1 MTDAATLKRLA
12 ARTGRTK
19 TAAPAAAKRATSTA
33 RAKTGAAQSTAA
45 ARKSAAPTARARV
58 TAPAAPTEARDTET
72 DTNADLDA
80 DNASRRDRN
89 TGETS
94 RRIADQLEDEIVLGV
109 LHPRE
114 RLIEDDLCARFDLK
128 RHVARQVLVELEQRG
143 LAERRRNV
151 GAVVKSFSAREV
163 TELYDLRE
171 LLETH
176 AASRIPFPVERAQLD
191 ALDAIQA
198 QHDAAAQA
206 GDLRRVFRVNMAFH
220 HAFFALCG
228 DHVLVDAIHEY
239 ERRTHAIRS
248 VSIVFPQYLERARAE
263 HHQIIAALRHG
274 DRERLIEL
282 CRSHLLP
289 SRDAYLEA
297 HHRRAAAVRPREF
310 ADSADSNGDDA

>member
-1 MTDAATLKRLA
+1 MLSRIELLPESLRMTDAATIKRTA
-12 ARTGRTK
+12 ARAGRKQAAATADRR
-19 TAAPAAAKRATSTA
+19 AAPDAGSAAREPRAQG
-33 RAKTGAAQSTAA
+33 RAGTGGTAA
-45 ARKSAAPTARARV
+45 AGL
-58 TAPAAPTEARDTET
+58 EADIETSLEAGLESDTS
-72 DTNADLDA
+72 
-80 DNASRRDRN
+80 SRRDRN
-89 TGETS
+89 TSETS
-94 RRIADQLEDEIVLGV
+94 QRVADQLEDEIVLGV

-114 RLIEDDLCARFDLK
+114 RLIEDDLCARFSLK

-191 ALDAIQA
+191 ALDALQA

-228 DHVLVDAIHEY
+228 DHVLVDAIYEY

-263 HHQIIAALRHG
+263 HHQIIDALKRG

-297 HHRRAAAVRPREF
+297 HHRRAAAAHPR
-310 ADSADSNGDDA
+310 APAASHGDHG

>member
-1 MTDAATLKRLA
+1 MLSRIEPLRELFRMTDAATLKRLA
-12 ARTGRTK
+12 ARAGRTK
-19 TAAPAAAKRATSTA
+19 TTTPNASAKATASHA
-33 RAKTGAAQSTAA
+33 STAA
-45 ARKSAAPTARARV
+45 REP
-58 TAPAAPTEARDTET
+58 ET
-72 DTNADLDA
+72 DADLDT
-80 DNASRRDRN
+80 DHASRRDRN

-114 RLIEDDLCARFDLK
+114 RLIEDELCARFDLK

-191 ALDAIQA
+191 ALDALQA

-228 DHVLVDAIHEY
+228 DRVLVDAIHEY

-263 HHQIIAALRHG
+263 HHQIIAALKRG

-297 HHRRAAAVRPREF
+297 HHRRAAAARPRE
-310 ADSADSNGDDA
+310 SADSNGDDA

>member
-1 MTDAATLKRLA
+1 MLSRIELLPECVRMNDAETIKRP
-12 ARTGRTK
+12 ARAGRQK
-19 TAAPAAAKRATSTA
+19 TAAPATKRAA
-33 RAKTGAAQSTAA
+33 HRAEFVEAAQEATHESAQEAA
-45 ARKSAAPTARARV
+45 DEADAA
-58 TAPAAPTEARDTET
+58 
-72 DTNADLDA
+72 L
-80 DNASRRDRN
+80 RRDRN

-94 RRIADQLEDEIVLGV
+94 QRVADQLEDEIVLGV

-114 RLIEDDLCARFDLK
+114 RLIEDELCTRFGLK

-151 GAVVKSFSAREV
+151 GALVKSFSAREV

-176 AASRIPFPVERAQLD
+176 AASRIPFPVEHAQLD
-191 ALDAIQA
+191 ALDALQA
-198 QHDAAAQA
+198 QHDEAAQQ

-220 HAFFALCG
+220 HAFFALSG
-228 DHVLVDAIHEY
+228 DRVLVDAIYEY

-248 VSIVFPQYLERARAE
+248 VSIVFPQYLEKARAE
-263 HHQIIAALRHG
+263 HHQMIDALKRG

-289 SRDAYLEA
+289 SRDAYLET
-297 HHRRAAAVRPREF
+297 HHRRAAAAGPR
-310 ADSADSNGDDA
+310 AAATSNGDDE

>member
-1 MTDAATLKRLA
+1 M
-12 ARTGRTK
+12 
-19 TAAPAAAKRATSTA
+19 
-33 RAKTGAAQSTAA
+33 
-45 ARKSAAPTARARV
+45 
-58 TAPAAPTEARDTET
+58 
-72 DTNADLDA
+72 
-80 DNASRRDRN
+80 
-89 TGETS
+89 
-94 RRIADQLEDEIVLGV
+94 ADQLEDEIVLGV

-114 RLIEDDLCARFDLK
+114 RLIEDELCARFDLK

-191 ALDAIQA
+191 ALDALQA

-228 DHVLVDAIHEY
+228 DRVLVDAIHEY

-263 HHQIIAALRHG
+263 HHQIIAALKHG

-297 HHRRAAAVRPREF
+297 HHRRAAAARPRE
-310 ADSADSNGDDA
+310 SADSNGDDA